1 MPKGNDSQAPPRGA
15 SYMASRRGRS
25 YVGVVALVVVSMAIV
40 GVAILR
46 GNKPASPSATDD
58 SEESRMTTTSVVV
71 STRVEVTARLR
82 EILEIRDR
90 ALVARNAQLLSG
102 VYTIDCECLK
112 DGKALI
118 QQLRKENVLW
128 KGVKT
133 NIDIRSAEEVNDRLW
148 IVVAIVGTPSVRI
161 ETEAGRLIRIVPPE
175 RNLVRFALAKPQN
188 EEEWLLGNASTI
200 E

>member
-1 MPKGNDSQAPPRGA
+1 M
-15 SYMASRRGRS
+15 
-25 YVGVVALVVVSMAIV
+25 
-40 GVAILR
+40 
-46 GNKPASPSATDD
+46 
-58 SEESRMTTTSVVV
+58 
-71 STRVEVTARLR
+71 
-82 EILEIRDR
+82 
-90 ALVARNAQLLSG
+90 SG

-112 DGKALI
+112 DGEALI